1 MTALCTPFDIPHQS
15 AYRKTHIAG
24 TFVPFD
30 GKYRLFPHLTIM
42 KILTPL
48 TAAALLLP
56 AAAHAQYFGGIDFMK
71 EPPALVAPVNPF
83 FLDSTSLDDGRTRYG
98 LRLGYRLNPLFSV
111 ESHYASL
118 DRKAG
123 TLMAD
128 RRYGLDLASRVTFLD
143 KLHVTGS
150 VGAARL
156 HRDAG
161 LAINGVP
168 SITYLGSLSPR
179 VANVAR
185 IGVGMN
191 YQVTDSL
198 GLRLD
203 VEHYRALGGANI
215 GAFSTDNVSFGV
227 SLRF

>member
-1 MTALCTPFDIPHQS
+1 MTAMKKNKSI
-15 AYRKTHIAG
+15 
-24 TFVPFD
+24 
-30 GKYRLFPHLTIM
+30 LFC
-42 KILTPL
+42 
-48 TAAALLLP
+48 AALLAP

-71 EPPALVAPVNPF
+71 EPPALVAPVSPF
-83 FLDSTSLDDGRTRYG
+83 FITSTALDDGRLRYG

-123 TLMAD
+123 TLVPD
-128 RRYGLDLASRVTFLD
+128 RRYGLDLTSRVTLWD
-143 KLHVTGS
+143 KLHLSGS

-161 LAINGVP
+161 PVGNGVP
-168 SITYLGSLSPR
+168 SISYLGSLSPLS
-179 VANVAR
+179 ANVAR
-185 IGVGMN
+185 IGVGMS

-203 VEHYRALGGANI
+203 LERYRALGGANI

>member
-1 MTALCTPFDIPHQS
+1 MKTARSFLIL
-15 AYRKTHIAG
+15 A
-24 TFVPFD
+24 
-30 GKYRLFPHLTIM
+30 LF
-42 KILTPL
+42 
-48 TAAALLLP
+48 AP

-71 EPPALVAPVNPF
+71 EPAPGVAPAVPF
-83 FLDSTSLDDGRTRYG
+83 FVANPTLDDGRVRYG
-98 LRLGYRLNPLFSV
+98 LRLGYRINPLFGV

-123 TLMAD
+123 TLLPD
-128 RRYGLDLASRVTFLD
+128 RRYGLDLTSHATFLD

-156 HRDAG
+156 HRDAAPG
-161 LAINGVP
+161 GNGVP
-168 SITYLGSLSPR
+168 SITYLGSLSPT
-179 VANVAR
+179 ALNAAR
-185 IGVGMN
+185 IGVAMS

-203 VEHYRALGGANI
+203 IERYRVLGGANI